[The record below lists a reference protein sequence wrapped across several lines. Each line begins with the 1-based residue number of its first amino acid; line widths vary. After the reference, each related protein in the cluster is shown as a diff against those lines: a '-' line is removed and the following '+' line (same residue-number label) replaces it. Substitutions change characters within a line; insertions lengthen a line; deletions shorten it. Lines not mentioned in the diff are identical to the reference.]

1 MKARKCVFLVISSK
15 KLFSLV
21 FMINI
26 TLNIIIKFNILIIC
40 EILGKILLITLM
52 TLISVDSV
60 KQHTPVGVSRSG
72 VWPR

>member
-1 MKARKCVFLVISSK
+1 
-15 KLFSLV
+15 
-21 FMINI
+21 MINI